1 MINLHWLRDR
11 RAERQRILSHRLE
24 PNIAMEVQDI
34 NAYYGNKQV
43 VDSFSFSFEKNKVYS
58 FLGKS
63 GSGKSTLA
71 AHFNGLLKSN
81 TANIY
86 LLTGHNIYKFHK
98 KISNF
103 KEIRRTV
110 GMVLQNPEYQLFRET
125 VLEDV
130 CCGLRMLNVPTPLP
144 PEEMGK
150 SKLLELGIS
159 EEFFGRS
166 PFMLSGGQKKKIAL
180 AGILVIEPEII
191 VFDEPILGLDPAS
204 ASQIV
209 EIILDLKNR
218 GKTVIVISNNID
230 LLLEVG
236 DEMLVLDGGRLLT
249 HGRPYSI
256 FRNPNISL
264 GVPRVVRFIDRLSH
278 ENPLFEKLWEYEPRN
293 FEQLAQSIVHV
304 LRK

>member
-1 MINLHWLRDR
+1 MINLHWI
-11 RAERQRILSHRLE
+11 RQRREEKQRIMSHTLA
-24 PNIAMEVQDI
+24 PNVAMEVQDI
-34 NAYYGNKQV
+34 NAYYGDKKV
-43 VDSFSFSFEKNKVYS
+43 VDSFSFSFEKNKIYT

-86 LLTGHNIYKFHK
+86 LLNGHNIYKFQK
-98 KISNF
+98 KIAKF

-130 CCGLRMLNVPTPLP
+130 SCGLKMLNVTTDISS
-144 PEEMGK
+144 EEMSK
-150 SKLLELGIS
+150 LKLLELGIS
-159 EEFFGRS
+159 EEFFDRS

-204 ASQIV
+204 SSQIV
-209 EIILDLKNR
+209 EIILDLKR
-218 GKTVIVISNNID
+218 KGKIVIVISNNID

-236 DEMLVLDGGRLLT
+236 DEMIVLDNGRLVT
-249 HGRPYSI
+249 SGTTYSI

-264 GVPRVVRFIDRLSH
+264 GVPRIVKFIDGLAKA
-278 ENPLFEKLWEYEPRN
+278 NPM
-293 FEQLAQSIVHV
+293 FEQL
-304 LRK
+304 